1 MAKYGIMRLKNQGK
15 LYHRPMIIHY
25 FVAILF
31 DKKLKEIT
39 REGLE
44 RAKQQF
50 IAIVSKY
57 WYDRR
62 FKRYQIVYI
71 LKDYETI
78 FRKMYERFPQA
89 PMSYNVFWKIMSS
102 KK

>member
-1 MAKYGIMRLKNQGK
+1 M
-15 LYHRPMIIHY
+15 
-25 FVAILF
+25 
-31 DKKLKEIT
+31 
-39 REGLE
+39 E

-62 FKRYQIVYI
+62 FKRYQIAYI
-71 LKDYETI
+71 LKDYEMI
-78 FRKMYERFPQA
+78 FRKMYERFPKA
-89 PMSYNVFWKIMSS
+89 PMSYNVFWKIMSG